1 MTRDT
6 TRNNLLALMN
16 LPSETIDRVCRT
28 SDGYYMAQLRGDI
41 GYNHFLGQPNP
52 PHEGPGRDAMLKVWA
67 SLALPERKDV
77 LALAQNPGDGSPI
90 LLHEDFGVPRLA
102 RPQLTLP

>member
-1 MTRDT
+1 MTNDRT
-6 TRNNLLALMN
+6 WNNLLALMN
-16 LPSETIDRVCRT
+16 LPSKEIARVCRT
-28 SDGYYMAQLRGDI
+28 GDGYYLAQMRGDL

-67 SLALPERKDV
+67 SLGLQERMDV
-77 LALAQNPGDGSPI
+77 LALAQNPGDGSSI
-90 LLHEDFGVPRLA
+90 LLHEDFGVPNLA